1 MEHDFFDM
9 YLEEMRSITPLER
22 DEMVSVLEGTARGD
36 AGARSRLVEG
46 CLGKVLEMVR
56 EYGDSELPLSDL
68 VQEANTALMLAAIE
82 YDGSE
87 PWNEL
92 MTRRVKESVELAL
105 EEQRTENQIEET
117 MAARVNVLQTVSQV
131 LAKELGRE
139 ATLEELSAKMKMSED
154 EVRDIMKLALDA
166 LTVNGEGQADAG
178 RQEVKTDETLYHTPW
193 TDRLE
198 CTGKDTGKAG
208 YPVKRSRPQ
217 PGSDAGKGNGETAC
231 DSHLLQPPAAGHGD
245 CNGPC
250 REPGGG
256 GHTPAGAGGDWIRR
270 LGGKDCFGYIDKGT
284 KAV

>member
-56 EYGDSELPLSDL
+56 EYGESELPLSDL

-166 LTVNGEGQADAG
+166 LTVNGEGQAAASG
-178 RQEVKTDETLYHTPW
+178 QDEEESPNPVRNGW
-193 TDRLE
+193 NLE
-198 CTGKDTGKAG
+198 EG
-208 YPVKRSRPQ
+208 
-217 PGSDAGKGNGETAC
+217 
-231 DSHLLQPPAAGHGD
+231 L
-245 CNGPC
+245 
-250 REPGGG
+250 
-256 GHTPAGAGGDWIRR
+256 
-270 LGGKDCFGYIDKGT
+270 
-284 KAV
+284 

>member
-1 MEHDFFDM
+1 MEHVFFDV
-9 YLEEMRSITPLER
+9 YLEEMRDIMPLDR
-22 DEMVSVLEGTARGD
+22 NEMVSVLERTARGD

-46 CLGKVLEMVR
+46 CLREVLEMVR

-139 ATLEELSAKMKMSED
+139 ATLEELSAKMKMSEE

-166 LTVNGEGQADAG
+166 LTVNGEVQAEAAGQDG
-178 RQEVKTDETLYHTPW
+178 EEGPN
-193 TDRLE
+193 
-198 CTGKDTGKAG
+198 
-208 YPVKRSRPQ
+208 PVK
-217 PGSDAGKGNGETAC
+217 NGWNLEEG
-231 DSHLLQPPAAGHGD
+231 L
-245 CNGPC
+245 
-250 REPGGG
+250 
-256 GHTPAGAGGDWIRR
+256 
-270 LGGKDCFGYIDKGT
+270 
-284 KAV
+284 

>member
-9 YLEEMRSITPLER
+9 YLEEMGDITPLDR

-36 AGARSRLVEG
+36 AAARSRLVEG
-46 CLGKVLEMVR
+46 CLGQVLEIVR
-56 EYGDSELPLSDL
+56 EYGDSELPISDL

-139 ATLEELSAKMKMSED
+139 ATLEELSAKMKMTED

-166 LTVNGEGQADAG
+166 LTVNGEGQ
-178 RQEVKTDETLYHTPW
+178 
-193 TDRLE
+193 
-198 CTGKDTGKAG
+198 
-208 YPVKRSRPQ
+208 
-217 PGSDAGKGNGETAC
+217 ETASVQ
-231 DSHLLQPPAAGHGD
+231 DEEEGPNPVR
-245 CNGPC
+245 NGWNLD
-250 REPGGG
+250 EG
-256 GHTPAGAGGDWIRR
+256 
-270 LGGKDCFGYIDKGT
+270 L
-284 KAV
+284 

>member
-139 ATLEELSAKMKMSED
+139 ATLEELSAKMKMTED

-166 LTVNGEGQADAG
+166 LTVNGEGQ
-178 RQEVKTDETLYHTPW
+178 
-193 TDRLE
+193 
-198 CTGKDTGKAG
+198 
-208 YPVKRSRPQ
+208 
-217 PGSDAGKGNGETAC
+217 ETASVQ
-231 DSHLLQPPAAGHGD
+231 DEEEGPNPVR
-245 CNGPC
+245 NGWNLD
-250 REPGGG
+250 EG
-256 GHTPAGAGGDWIRR
+256 
-270 LGGKDCFGYIDKGT
+270 L
-284 KAV
+284 

>member
-9 YLEEMRSITPLER
+9 YLEEMRDITPLDR
-22 DEMVSVLEGTARGD
+22 DEMNYVLEGTARGD

-46 CLGKVLEMVR
+46 CLREVLEMVR

-139 ATLEELSAKMKMSED
+139 ATLEELSAKMKMTED
-154 EVRDIMKLALDA
+154 EVKDIMKLALDA
-166 LTVNGEGQADAG
+166 LTVNGEGQAAASG
-178 RQEVKTDETLYHTPW
+178 RDEEERPN
-193 TDRLE
+193 
-198 CTGKDTGKAG
+198 
-208 YPVKRSRPQ
+208 PVR
-217 PGSDAGKGNGETAC
+217 NGWNLDEG
-231 DSHLLQPPAAGHGD
+231 L
-245 CNGPC
+245 
-250 REPGGG
+250 
-256 GHTPAGAGGDWIRR
+256 
-270 LGGKDCFGYIDKGT
+270 
-284 KAV
+284 

>member
-46 CLGKVLEMVR
+46 CLGEVLEMVR

-105 EEQRTENQIEET
+105 
-117 MAARVNVLQTVSQV
+117 
-131 LAKELGRE
+131 
-139 ATLEELSAKMKMSED
+139 
-154 EVRDIMKLALDA
+154 DA
-166 LTVNGEGQADAG
+166 LTVNGEGQAAASG
-178 RQEVKTDETLYHTPW
+178 QDEEESPNPVRNGW
-193 TDRLE
+193 NLE
-198 CTGKDTGKAG
+198 EG
-208 YPVKRSRPQ
+208 
-217 PGSDAGKGNGETAC
+217 
-231 DSHLLQPPAAGHGD
+231 L
-245 CNGPC
+245 
-250 REPGGG
+250 
-256 GHTPAGAGGDWIRR
+256 
-270 LGGKDCFGYIDKGT
+270 
-284 KAV
+284 

>member
-1 MEHDFFDM
+1 MKFWKIERIETRWNTIFDM
-9 YLEEMRSITPLER
+9 YLEEMGDITPLDR
-22 DEMVSVLEGTARGD
+22 DEMNSVLEGTARGD

-46 CLGKVLEMVR
+46 CLREVLEMVR

-139 ATLEELSAKMKMSED
+139 ATLEELSAKMKMTED
-154 EVRDIMKLALDA
+154 EVKDIMKLALDA
-166 LTVNGEGQADAG
+166 LTVNGEGQAAASG
-178 RQEVKTDETLYHTPW
+178 RDEEERPNPVRNGW
-193 TDRLE
+193 NLE
-198 CTGKDTGKAG
+198 EG
-208 YPVKRSRPQ
+208 
-217 PGSDAGKGNGETAC
+217 
-231 DSHLLQPPAAGHGD
+231 L
-245 CNGPC
+245 
-250 REPGGG
+250 
-256 GHTPAGAGGDWIRR
+256 
-270 LGGKDCFGYIDKGT
+270 
-284 KAV
+284 

>member
-9 YLEEMRSITPLER
+9 YLEEMRGITPLDR

-36 AGARSRLVEG
+36 AAARSRLVEG
-46 CLGKVLEMVR
+46 CLGQALEIVR
-56 EYGDSELPLSDL
+56 EYGDSELPISDL

-92 MTRRVKESVELAL
+92 MTRRVKESVELAV

-139 ATLEELSAKMKMSED
+139 ATLEELSAKMKMTED

-166 LTVNGEGQADAG
+166 LTVNGEGQ
-178 RQEVKTDETLYHTPW
+178 
-193 TDRLE
+193 
-198 CTGKDTGKAG
+198 
-208 YPVKRSRPQ
+208 
-217 PGSDAGKGNGETAC
+217 ETASVQ
-231 DSHLLQPPAAGHGD
+231 DEEEGPNPVR
-245 CNGPC
+245 NGWNLD
-250 REPGGG
+250 EG
-256 GHTPAGAGGDWIRR
+256 
-270 LGGKDCFGYIDKGT
+270 L
-284 KAV
+284 

>member
-36 AGARSRLVEG
+36 AGARSRLGE
-46 CLGKVLEMVR
+46 VLEMVR

-131 LAKELGRE
+131 LSKELGRE

-166 LTVNGEGQADAG
+166 LTVNGEGQAAASG
-178 RQEVKTDETLYHTPW
+178 QDEEESPNPVRNGW
-193 TDRLE
+193 NLE
-198 CTGKDTGKAG
+198 EG
-208 YPVKRSRPQ
+208 
-217 PGSDAGKGNGETAC
+217 
-231 DSHLLQPPAAGHGD
+231 L
-245 CNGPC
+245 
-250 REPGGG
+250 
-256 GHTPAGAGGDWIRR
+256 
-270 LGGKDCFGYIDKGT
+270 
-284 KAV
+284 

>member
-9 YLEEMRSITPLER
+9 YLEEMRGIIPLDR
-22 DEMVSVLEGTARGD
+22 DEMVSVLEGTAMGD
-36 AGARSRLVEG
+36 AAARSRLVEG
-46 CLGKVLEMVR
+46 CLGQVLEIVR
-56 EYGDSELPLSDL
+56 EYGDSELPISDL

-139 ATLEELSAKMKMSED
+139 ATLEELSAKMKMTED

-166 LTVNGEGQADAG
+166 LTVNGEGQ
-178 RQEVKTDETLYHTPW
+178 
-193 TDRLE
+193 
-198 CTGKDTGKAG
+198 
-208 YPVKRSRPQ
+208 
-217 PGSDAGKGNGETAC
+217 ETASVQ
-231 DSHLLQPPAAGHGD
+231 DEEEGPNPVR
-245 CNGPC
+245 NGWKLD
-250 REPGGG
+250 EG
-256 GHTPAGAGGDWIRR
+256 
-270 LGGKDCFGYIDKGT
+270 L
-284 KAV
+284 

>member
-131 LAKELGRE
+131 LSKELGRE
-139 ATLEELSAKMKMSED
+139 ATLEELSAKMKMTED

-166 LTVNGEGQADAG
+166 LTVNGEGQ
-178 RQEVKTDETLYHTPW
+178 
-193 TDRLE
+193 
-198 CTGKDTGKAG
+198 
-208 YPVKRSRPQ
+208 
-217 PGSDAGKGNGETAC
+217 ETASVQ
-231 DSHLLQPPAAGHGD
+231 DEEEGPNPVR
-245 CNGPC
+245 NGWNLD
-250 REPGGG
+250 EG
-256 GHTPAGAGGDWIRR
+256 
-270 LGGKDCFGYIDKGT
+270 L
-284 KAV
+284 

>member
-9 YLEEMRSITPLER
+9 YLEEMRGIIPLDR
-22 DEMVSVLEGTARGD
+22 DEMVSVLEGTAMGD
-36 AGARSRLVEG
+36 AAARSRLVEG
-46 CLGKVLEMVR
+46 CLGQVLEIVR
-56 EYGDSELPLSDL
+56 EYGDSELPISDL

-139 ATLEELSAKMKMSED
+139 ATLEELSAKMKMTED

-166 LTVNGEGQADAG
+166 LTVNGEGQ
-178 RQEVKTDETLYHTPW
+178 
-193 TDRLE
+193 
-198 CTGKDTGKAG
+198 
-208 YPVKRSRPQ
+208 
-217 PGSDAGKGNGETAC
+217 ETASVQ
-231 DSHLLQPPAAGHGD
+231 DEEEGPNPVR
-245 CNGPC
+245 NGWNLD
-250 REPGGG
+250 EG
-256 GHTPAGAGGDWIRR
+256 
-270 LGGKDCFGYIDKGT
+270 L
-284 KAV
+284 

>member
-9 YLEEMRSITPLER
+9 YLEEMRDITPLDR
-22 DEMVSVLEGTARGD
+22 DEMNYVLEGTARGD

-46 CLGKVLEMVR
+46 CLGKVLVMVR

-166 LTVNGEGQADAG
+166 LTVNGEGQAAASG
-178 RQEVKTDETLYHTPW
+178 PDEEESPN
-193 TDRLE
+193 
-198 CTGKDTGKAG
+198 
-208 YPVKRSRPQ
+208 PVR
-217 PGSDAGKGNGETAC
+217 NGWNVEEG
-231 DSHLLQPPAAGHGD
+231 L
-245 CNGPC
+245 
-250 REPGGG
+250 
-256 GHTPAGAGGDWIRR
+256 
-270 LGGKDCFGYIDKGT
+270 
-284 KAV
+284 

>member
-46 CLGKVLEMVR
+46 CLGEVLEMVR

-105 EEQRTENQIEET
+105 
-117 MAARVNVLQTVSQV
+117 
-131 LAKELGRE
+131 
-139 ATLEELSAKMKMSED
+139 
-154 EVRDIMKLALDA
+154 DA
-166 LTVNGEGQADAG
+166 LTVNGEGQAAAPG
-178 RQEVKTDETLYHTPW
+178 QDEEERPNPVRNGW
-193 TDRLE
+193 NLE
-198 CTGKDTGKAG
+198 EG
-208 YPVKRSRPQ
+208 
-217 PGSDAGKGNGETAC
+217 
-231 DSHLLQPPAAGHGD
+231 L
-245 CNGPC
+245 
-250 REPGGG
+250 
-256 GHTPAGAGGDWIRR
+256 
-270 LGGKDCFGYIDKGT
+270 
-284 KAV
+284 